1 MVHNKIKRWSGV
13 TRANPYICA
22 RCLRPRIRTQHAR
35 FASNAASP
43 PDGQH
48 SDVRV
53 DGERGAMSR
62 RLEQMSEETLETGG
76 KSAVKAVEE
85 AGFGEDL
92 KRRLEEKIANAS
104 FRSEN
109 ANAFAQVSV
118 PSSAGQGTRA
128 MAAGEIWTGTESV
141 SDAALRM
148 LNDAHKPLR
157 APSRTPGVRMPMKVD
172 TGRSS
177 TKGGTGTGVRLANA
191 RDKTSVYATS
201 KDPSL
206 TEKERKKMR
215 EDMKARFRA
224 DARQVPATIQGLNS
238 LANERI
244 EDAIAR
250 GQFKNLPR
258 GKEIVRDYNASN
270 PFLDT
275 TEYFMNKMIQ
285 KQEIVPPWI
294 EKQQEVVSTATRF
307 RSRLRADWR
316 RHVSRTIASKGG
328 SLEHQMRLADEYAF
342 AESVMKPRAK
352 KSEQLNTVDDSGQV
366 SQITLSGGLK
376 PESAS
381 SESPETEIEVLEQK
395 FDDYGNLKPP
405 DAVVKVTA
413 EQPEVSAVPVVPRQ
427 PTVSPFRDLQWEQT
441 EGSYLRLAVDN
452 LNSLTRSYNLMAP
465 QLAKKPYFSLDREL
479 RNCFADV
486 APTVAGAI
494 RERALAPKIR
504 NVEVIGHTPGGVL
517 DKFGMDRASHV
528 YDDRKPQYGF
538 KQFWQDLFAS
548 K

>member
-1 MVHNKIKRWSGV
+1 MPGA

-22 RCLRPRIRTQHAR
+22 RCLRPRVRTQHAR
-35 FASNAASP
+35 FASNAHSP
-43 PDGQH
+43 PEERSNGDDG
-48 SDVRV
+48 RV
-53 DGERGAMSR
+53 DGDRGAMSR
-62 RLEQMSEETLETGG
+62 RLEQMSEETLESGG

-92 KRRLEEKIANAS
+92 KRRLEEKIANAT

-109 ANAFAQVSV
+109 TNAFAQVSV

-157 APSRTPGVRMPMKVD
+157 VPSRIPGVRMPTKVD

-206 TEKERKKMR
+206 TEKERKRMR

-316 RHVSRTIASKGG
+316 RHVSRSIASKGG

-342 AESVMKPRAK
+342 AESVMNPRAK
-352 KSEQLNTVDDSGQV
+352 KTEQLNAVDDSGHV

-376 PESAS
+376 SESAS

-405 DAVVKVTA
+405 EAVVKVTA
-413 EQPEVSAVPVVPRQ
+413 EQPEASAIPVAPRQ
-427 PTVSPFRDLQWEQT
+427 PTVSPFRDSQWEQT